1 MDILDL
7 ENYGKKF
14 HIIESIGV
22 LHHMENP
29 YEGWM
34 KLNDVLINNGLMMI
48 GLYSKIA
55 RNHIHRIRKDIADL
69 DLKINSE
76 NIKKFRDRII
86 DSNNNDYKLITQST
100 DFYSLSSLRDLIFH
114 VQEHNF
120 TITEIYDFLK
130 KINLKFCGFENR
142 QLLNY
147 FKKTN
152 NKVNDLYDLAIW
164 NEFEIKYPRI
174 FAGMYQFWC
183 QKS

>member
-1 MDILDL
+1 MWYWATHLTTATKYANSFITAIDLSLNSLSYAKRKANELGIQNIDFIQMDILDL

-100 DFYSLSSLRDLIFH
+100 DFCH
-114 VQEHNF
+114 
-120 TITEIYDFLK
+120 
-130 KINLKFCGFENR
+130 
-142 QLLNY
+142 
-147 FKKTN
+147 
-152 NKVNDLYDLAIW
+152 
-164 NEFEIKYPRI
+164 
-174 FAGMYQFWC
+174 
-183 QKS
+183 